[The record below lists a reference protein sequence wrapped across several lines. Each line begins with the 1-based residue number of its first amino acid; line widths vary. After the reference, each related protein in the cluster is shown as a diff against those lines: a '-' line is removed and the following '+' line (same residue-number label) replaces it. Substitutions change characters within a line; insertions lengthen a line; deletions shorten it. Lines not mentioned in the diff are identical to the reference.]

1 LDYNRNKYYLE
12 ESDLLT
18 EAEKIQM
25 AKDLLELERQGVLE
39 YRDGFWGL
47 AAGVE
52 IEETPDGPVARFSN
66 KEEGGN

>member
-1 LDYNRNKYYLE
+1 MDHNLNKYYVE

-18 EAEKIQM
+18 QAEQIQM

-39 YRDGFWGL
+39 YHDGRWRI

-52 IEETPDGPVARFSN
+52 IEETPNGPVAHLPN
-66 KEEGGN
+66 KEGRN